1 MAIKNKSQ
9 LSLFYENNPC
19 VKQYAQLYFN
29 NL

>member
-9 LSLFYENNPC
+9 LSFFYENNLC
-19 VKQYAQLYFN
+19 VKQYTYLYFN